1 VWDGFVALW
10 HGGRKFVERPGQG
23 GMGVVLE
30 MGLEVWLERRGDGG
44 MEVRGVMREELGVK
58 WSIV

>member
-1 VWDGFVALW
+1 
-10 HGGRKFVERPGQG
+10 VERPGQG